1 MNGLTTEENGAHRAE
16 VMEKLRRVIDPE
28 LGRDIVS
35 LGLVYDIAITGNDVM
50 VVMTLTTRGC
60 PMQGP
65 ITDGVR
71 RVLSDLPWVETA
83 SVELVWDPPWTP
95 ERIHP

>member
-1 MNGLTTEENGAHRAE
+1 MNGVRAE
-16 VMEKLRRVIDPE
+16 EGARRDDVMKELRRVIDPE
-28 LGRDIVS
+28 LGDDIVS
-35 LGLVYDIAITGNDVM
+35 LGLIYDLAVTGNDVV

-83 SVELVWDPPWTP
+83 SVQLVWDPPWTP
-95 ERIHP
+95 ERIRQ

>member
-1 MNGLTTEENGAHRAE
+1 MNGVTTEENEARRAD

-83 SVELVWDPPWTP
+83 GVELVWDPPWTP
-95 ERIHP
+95 ERIRQ

>member
-1 MNGLTTEENGAHRAE
+1 MNGAISQETEAHRAE
-16 VMEKLRRVIDPE
+16 AMKELRRVIDPE
-28 LGRDIVS
+28 LGQDIVS
-35 LGLVYDIAITGNDVM
+35 LGLIYDLAVTGSDVM

-71 RVLSDLPWVETA
+71 RVLSDLPWVETV
-83 SVELVWDPPWTP
+83 SVQLVWDPPWTP
-95 ERIHP
+95 ERIRQ

>member
-1 MNGLTTEENGAHRAE
+1 MNGVTTEESEAHRAD
-16 VMEKLRRVIDPE
+16 VMSELRRVIDPE
-28 LGRDIVS
+28 LERDIVS
-35 LGLVYDIAITGNDVM
+35 LGLVYDLAISGGDVT

-71 RVLSDLPWVETA
+71 RALCDLPWVETA
-83 SVELVWDPPWTP
+83 SVQLVWDPPWTP
-95 ERIHP
+95 ERIRQ

>member
-1 MNGLTTEENGAHRAE
+1 MNGAISQELEAHRAE
-16 VMEKLRRVIDPE
+16 AMKELRRVIDPE

-35 LGLVYDIAITGNDVM
+35 LGLIYDLVVTGSDVM

-83 SVELVWDPPWTP
+83 SVQLVWEPPWTP
-95 ERIHP
+95 ERIRQ